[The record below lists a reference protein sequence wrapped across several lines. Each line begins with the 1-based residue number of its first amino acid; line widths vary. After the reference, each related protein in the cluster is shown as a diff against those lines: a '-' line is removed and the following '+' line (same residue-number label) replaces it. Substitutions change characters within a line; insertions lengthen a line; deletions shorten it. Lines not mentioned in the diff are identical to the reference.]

1 MRSTQQSTSRLDQP
15 GSRPTLPRDEFEYL
29 EYSKERPSTDG
40 IPTERTRSGILPTAR
55 LDVGIVRFAGADMI
69 VGYAR
74 VSTDEQNLE
83 LQIDA
88 LTRAGCDT
96 IHTDQGISG
105 ADFSRPGLDAA
116 LETMSAG
123 DTLMVWR
130 LDRLGRSLSKLIDLV
145 THLDGRNIQFASI
158 MESINTNSSSGVL
171 IFHLMAALAQ
181 FERSLIS
188 ERTRAGMA
196 AARARGKPIGRKPAL
211 DDKQRAQALTLLKRK
226 SIMDV
231 AAHFN
236 VHPRTL
242 KRILASE
249 NTT

>member
-1 MRSTQQSTSRLDQP
+1 
-15 GSRPTLPRDEFEYL
+15 
-29 EYSKERPSTDG
+29 
-40 IPTERTRSGILPTAR
+40 
-55 LDVGIVRFAGADMI
+55 MI

-83 LQIDA
+83 LQMDA

-96 IHTDQGISG
+96 IHSDQGVSG

-116 LETMSAG
+116 LATLSAG

-145 THLDGRNIQFASI
+145 THLEGRGIQFCSI

-188 ERTRAGMA
+188 ERTRAGIA
-196 AARARGKPIGRKPAL
+196 AARARGKPIGRKRAL
-211 DDKQRAQALTLLKRK
+211 DDEQRAQALRLLKRD
-226 SIMDV
+226 SIVDV
-231 AAHFN
+231 AARFK

-242 KRILASE
+242 KRMLE
-249 NTT
+249 GEK

>member
-1 MRSTQQSTSRLDQP
+1 
-15 GSRPTLPRDEFEYL
+15 
-29 EYSKERPSTDG
+29 
-40 IPTERTRSGILPTAR
+40 
-55 LDVGIVRFAGADMI
+55 MI

-74 VSTDEQNLE
+74 VSTDEQSLE

-88 LTRAGCDT
+88 LTRAGCET
-96 IHTDQGISG
+96 IHTDQGVSG

-116 LETMSAG
+116 LTTLSAG

-145 THLDGRNIQFASI
+145 THLEGRSVQFGSI
-158 MESINTNSSSGVL
+158 MESINTNSSGGVL

-196 AARARGKPIGRKPAL
+196 AARARGKPIGRKRAL
-211 DDKQRAQALTLLKRK
+211 DDEQRAEALKLLKQN
-226 SIMDV
+226 SLIDV
-231 AAHFN
+231 AARFK

-242 KRILASE
+242 KRIVADETVTKSCLL
-249 NTT
+249 TTCSRIEESTDD